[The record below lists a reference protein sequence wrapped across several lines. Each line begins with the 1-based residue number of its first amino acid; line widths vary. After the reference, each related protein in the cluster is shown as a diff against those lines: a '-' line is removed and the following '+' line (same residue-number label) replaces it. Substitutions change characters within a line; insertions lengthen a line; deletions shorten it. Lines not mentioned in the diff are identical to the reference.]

1 MNAAVILDSGTIQE
15 SYVRIGWKNQPEKY
29 ISQIVEEVVDG
40 QRAGMLQ
47 GNKRGKTEAGG
58 AATLAGK
65 NWVTG
70 VVELDREEVCG
81 VG

>member
-1 MNAAVILDSGTIQE
+1 
-15 SYVRIGWKNQPEKY
+15 
-29 ISQIVEEVVDG
+29 
-40 QRAGMLQ
+40 MLQ

-81 VG
+81 VGACYRGLIWLPLPHDLCFSKLIGFQSLISLLFFVLLLLKIL

>member
-1 MNAAVILDSGTIQE
+1 
-15 SYVRIGWKNQPEKY
+15 
-29 ISQIVEEVVDG
+29 
-40 QRAGMLQ
+40 MLQ